1 MMKTLRK
8 ITFAVL
14 LASVTFAAYAQNP
27 IKINTSET
35 RHGPEN
41 GALVIIGGG
50 GVTPEIW
57 DKILDLAGGKEH
69 AKFVVVTNA
78 AGPGIN
84 NRSGSARALREFVG
98 EENVSILDLKTIR
111 EANDDKNLEKLRQ
124 ASGVFFDGGRQWRIA
139 DAYLNTLAHEEFNKV
154 LERGGVIAGSSAGA
168 SIQGSFLWRGDTKTP
183 DILVG
188 DHTQGLGFLKSS
200 VIDQHILAR
209 NRQFDLIE
217 FVKGAP
223 QLVGIGL
230 DESTAVVVIRDE
242 LEVVGKSIA
251 TIHSYPNIISDKPEA
266 AVTPQPENPN
276 PAEPAAGFQV
286 GSRVRYSNGSADA
299 YKPFLVLKSGQK
311 YDLKERKVI
320 PPPRREFPRGGF
332 GTGVNP
338 GAVSGAN
345 PNAAT
350 TPAANPSTNPADP
363 AIANSVGANPDAA
376 RPRRSRPTSNAT
388 TPENPATPTGDP
400 VNTKESEK
408 TLEPEKPAAEQ
419 EKKEETATE
428 NVSASPSENKPADEK
443 TANEAAQK

>member
-1 MMKTLRK
+1 MKNSMMKTLRK
-8 ITFAVL
+8 IALAVL
-14 LASVTFAAYAQNP
+14 LTSATFAAHAQNP
-27 IKINTSET
+27 IKIKSSET

-57 DKILDLAGGKEH
+57 DKILELAGGKEH

-98 EENVSILDLKTIR
+98 EENVGILDLKTIR
-111 EANDDKNLEKLRQ
+111 EANDEKNLEKLRQ
-124 ASGVFFDGGRQWRIA
+124 ATGVFFDGGRQWRIA
-139 DAYLNTLAHEEFNKV
+139 DAYLNTLAHEEFQKV

-188 DHTQGLGFLKSS
+188 DHTQGLGFLKNS

-223 QLVGIGL
+223 QLIGIGL
-230 DESTAVVVIRDE
+230 DESTAVVVVRDE

-251 TIHSYPNIISDKPEA
+251 TIHSYPNIISEKTET
-266 AVTPQPENPN
+266 AVSPQPENPN
-276 PAEPAAGFQV
+276 PAEPAAGFPS
-286 GSRVRYSNGSADA
+286 GPRVRYSNGSADA

-320 PPPRREFPRGGF
+320 PPPRREFPRGF
-332 GTGVNP
+332 VP
-338 GAVSGAN
+338 GATPVAAN
-345 PNAAT
+345 PT
-350 TPAANPSTNPADP
+350 SPVEPAANPNE
-363 AIANSVGANPDAA
+363 N
-376 RPRRSRPTSNAT
+376 RPRRRPSA
-388 TPENPATPTGDP
+388 TPENPAAAAPASA
-400 VNTKESEK
+400 NTEK
-408 TLEPEKPAAEQ
+408 TEPAKTSEPKKPVAEPDKPASAEPKPKEEKPA
-419 EKKEETATE
+419 E
-428 NVSASPSENKPADEK
+428 NVSEKKSDEKPSDEKPANAPE
-443 TANEAAQK
+443 QK